1 LFATVVFRAKLPE
14 VEILVIAIAEL
25 PLFESVTVLMALVTL
40 VAWFPKASDVG
51 FTLPVGGRRPVP
63 VNATVRLELAG
74 SFNPEIVRL
83 PVAGPAAVG
92 ENTTFMVQVALMPRL
107 VVQVPPAAPVG
118 RANGAV
124 TLIPPMVSAASPV
137 FDSVTVCAELVVP
150 TLTDPKASDVGE
162 TVALG
167 YADPATSTAPISI
180 CVPATSGLGLPKKSV
195 DGATEYVGELVG
207 TASTT
212 GDVG

>member
-1 LFATVVFRAKLPE
+1 MLHELLLVRFVPQLFVPVVRAKGPVTAIAMALLDPLPLLRIRVWAALVVPTTWFPNANEVGFTLIATPVPVSGTVNVPAGLPLLLFTALVRMVRVPLFAPSDVGRKVTPMLQLPPPATLVPQLFATVVFRAKLPE

-83 PVAGPAAVG
+83 PV
-92 ENTTFMVQVALMPRL
+92 
-107 VVQVPPAAPVG
+107 
-118 RANGAV
+118 
-124 TLIPPMVSAASPV
+124 
-137 FDSVTVCAELVVP
+137 
-150 TLTDPKASDVGE
+150 
-162 TVALG
+162 
-167 YADPATSTAPISI
+167 
-180 CVPATSGLGLPKKSV
+180 
-195 DGATEYVGELVG
+195 
-207 TASTT
+207 
-212 GDVG
+212 